1 MEDGTM
7 ESKAFEGCLS
17 REVVALW
24 QSQVRSFELPF
35 VLRQRRKIRDVEM
48 QRLIEEKSYMLQCLL
63 HDATP
68 KDILEMNKKFSSLAL
83 EIRFDPVA
91 TDRRRCHGDAEFLLR
106 YPFPNKTTVPRRL
119 KKGLAP
125 SIYRH
130 ALRSVQEQDPRP
142 QDLVSIPLPEAL
154 LADIRAF
161 CATNFKGRKGRRSEL
176 GHPEQQHSSE
186 NPADGDESRKRSA
199 GVDISNGE
207 NGEPPKKYGQCT
219 CCVTPNAHLDRDFP
233 PSLSNEDAKGNSK
246 LGSRGQS
253 MDQCT
258 KGCTPSGQKSAS
270 ETPGNQREEKKVPA
284 RATKHQSGRKP
295 KIDRC
300 AVQGCKAVFTRPVQN
315 KVKGGTNRQG
325 EIKQHFLQ
333 SHGHMELPAGTV
345 VRVTGM
351 KLLFEEVVSNPDASD
366 EFGFIA
372 NEVTLPSEYRSIKDI
387 KDQKELKAELEKAFK
402 HFST

>member
-17 REVVALW
+17 REVALW

-106 YPFPNKTTVPRRL
+106 YPLPNKTTVPRRL

-154 LADIRAF
+154 LADIERF
-161 CATNFKGRKGRRSEL
+161 VRR
-176 GHPEQQHSSE
+176 
-186 NPADGDESRKRSA
+186 
-199 GVDISNGE
+199 
-207 NGEPPKKYGQCT
+207 T
-219 CCVTPNAHLDRDFP
+219 
-233 PSLSNEDAKGNSK
+233 SK
-246 LGSRGQS
+246 AE
-253 MDQCT
+253 
-258 KGCTPSGQKSAS
+258 KSADLS
-270 ETPGNQREEKKVPA
+270 WGIQSSNTAA
-284 RATKHQSGRKP
+284 R
-295 KIDRC
+295 ILLM
-300 AVQGCKAVFTRPVQN
+300 
-315 KVKGGTNRQG
+315 GT
-325 EIKQHFLQ
+325 
-333 SHGHMELPAGTV
+333 
-345 VRVTGM
+345 
-351 KLLFEEVVSNPDASD
+351 
-366 EFGFIA
+366 
-372 NEVTLPSEYRSIKDI
+372 
-387 KDQKELKAELEKAFK
+387 KAESEVPVLTFRTVRMANHQKNMDNAPVA
-402 HFST
+402 